1 MPIQRGSNPVDFQ
14 AQELLRG
21 ADAQVGGVGNRNAGS
36 ATFDFGQRTPQDAS
50 AGHSWQLDMLK
61 GLVNG
66 VAPYVQNIANNLN
79 KNAYLEGQ
87 VAAAA
92 KKSEDELDANP
103 ITGHWQV
110 AGHRDLTNRLR
121 ISDAQA
127 QFDNDLPMLATKG
140 PEEMQRYLDSRRETL
155 LPALASSSGQVA
167 EALTGQLAL
176 DERTAMAKHAGAH
189 KKYIIDT
196 IVGAQGAI
204 MQNDMASLKRTREEA
219 TLNPEL
225 GIDGYTKAVESSAG
239 NLVQGIWY
247 NPRLDYPAKVKFTQ
261 EAMEYA
267 LANDEL
273 GYFDYLSNTPIPLQD
288 GTTAPLSSH
297 IPINEWSKMA
307 DKRRSVDDRVGML
320 RNLEGMQQVAMTEA
334 GIKEGTYTG
343 TYDDL
348 TKATRS
354 WLVSKTID
362 KGQYN
367 NLIEGYMR
375 MKGKQDNSYAITDA
389 YIRGDYDTLY
399 KLGSN
404 PTDAASTTVASF
416 AAKGGKPGI
425 DLPQQL
431 PILMTAG
438 QNGSAGA
445 YKLVGERLLP
455 SLTQMIRP
463 DGTIDAQHAQ
473 VFGMVNEHLNSL
485 ESGAR
490 DAAVTDLLTG
500 LPDSKKDMV
509 LGLRARMKDGANF
522 GQAVTEQLA
531 SDKQVAGMTPAMRAA
546 AAVTKQSDITKSLDN
561 YSPMGLWDQAWNGV
575 KSTFGS
581 SVASARSVV
590 AARTSP
596 WSDDQTVA
604 KFNQQARM
612 EIAQEAQ
619 ALSIV
624 NPGLDGESLV
634 TKAASNVAARTVKT
648 DQGPLFLPKGVSA
661 QKFFGLP
668 ESASPHEVA
677 QAVSEVVK
685 PTQDGNRVAFDV
697 AEGKI
702 RFQEYTPDGTRT
714 NHMGTLDPKS
724 VRPVYD
730 KKAQERFRQ
739 YDEVHGSGKTFST
752 GGLPVQFNGF
762 NTAAVAAP
770 WVFDLRKNLVQ
781 NEGFRSQT
789 YKDTLGND
797 TIGVGLTGDYA
808 PKPGPDGKISKEQ
821 LDQAFWKASNDAA
834 TSGKRVASA
843 LGMPQDRNAFL
854 LFSELAYQSGNS
866 FSDLRSYRSFL
877 DTLRTGD
884 KSAAQ
889 EAFKSTPAY
898 KASAD
903 SRQKHYLKLINN
915 IG

>member
-1 MPIQRGSNPVDFQ
+1 MAIQRDSKPADFQ
-14 AQELLRG
+14 AQEYLRG
-21 ADAQVGGVGNRNAGS
+21 AEAQVGGVGNRNPGS
-36 ATFDFGQRTPQDAS
+36 TAFDFGQRVPQDAS

-61 GLVNG
+61 GLVG
-66 VAPYVQNIANNLN
+66 GIAPYVQGIANNLN

-92 KKSEDELDANP
+92 KQTEEDLDANP
-103 ITGHWQV
+103 ITGHWQI

-127 QFDNDLPMLATKG
+127 QFDKDLPMLATKG
-140 PEEMQRYLDSRRETL
+140 PEEMQKYLDARRETL

-189 KKYIIDT
+189 KKYIIDN

-204 MQNDMASLKRTREEA
+204 MQNDLASLKRTREEA
-219 TLNPEL
+219 MLNPEL
-225 GIDGYTKAVESSAG
+225 GIDAYTKAVESSAG

-247 NPRLDYPAKVKFTQ
+247 NPRLDYPSKVKFTQ

-273 GYFDYLSNTPIPLQD
+273 GYFDYLAHTPIPLQD
-288 GTTAPLSSH
+288 GTNAPLSAH
-297 IPINEWSKMA
+297 LGINEWAKMA
-307 DKRRSVDDRVGML
+307 DKRRSVDDRVGMF
-320 RNLEGMQQVAMTEA
+320 RNLEQMQQVAMTEA
-334 GIKEGTYTG
+334 GIKEGTYEG

-348 TKATRS
+348 TKATRG

-416 AAKGGKPGI
+416 AAKGGKPGV
-425 DLPQQL
+425 DLPAQL

-455 SLTQMIRP
+455 SLTQLIRP
-463 DGTIDAQHAQ
+463 DGTIDSQHAQ
-473 VFGMVNEHLNSL
+473 VFGMVNEHINSL
-485 ESGAR
+485 EAGAR
-490 DAAVTDLLTG
+490 DAAMTDLLTG
-500 LPDSKKDMV
+500 LPDSKKDLV

-522 GQAVTEQLA
+522 AQAMTEQLA
-531 SDKQVAGMTPAMRAA
+531 ADKEVSGMSPAMRAA
-546 AAVTKQSDITKSLDN
+546 ASVTKQTDITKALDN
-561 YSPMGLWDQAWNGV
+561 YSPMGLWDQAWNSV

-581 SVASARSVV
+581 DVAQARGVV
-590 AARTSP
+590 APRTSP

-612 EIAQEAQ
+612 EIAREAQ
-619 ALSIV
+619 ALSIL

-634 TKAASNVAARTVKT
+634 TKAASNVASRTVKT
-648 DQGPLFLPKGVSA
+648 EQGPLFLPKGVTA

-668 ESASPHEVA
+668 DSASPHEVA

-714 NHMGTLDPKS
+714 NHTGTLDPRS

-730 KKAQERFRQ
+730 QKAQERFKR
-739 YDEVHGSGKTFST
+739 YDEIHGSGTNFRT
-752 GGLPVQFNGF
+752 GGEGVQFNGF

-770 WVFDLRKNLVQ
+770 WVFDLRKSLVQ
-781 NEGFRSQT
+781 NEGFKSEV
-789 YKDTLGND
+789 YKDTRGND
-797 TIGVGLTGDYA
+797 TIGVGLTGQYM
-808 PKPGPDGKISKEQ
+808 PKPGPDGKVSKEQ

-834 TSGKRVASA
+834 TSGKRVANA

-854 LFSELAYQSGNS
+854 LFSELAYQSGSS
-866 FSDLRSYRSFL
+866 FSDLRSYRPFL

-884 KSAAQ
+884 KNAMQ
-889 EAFKSTPAY
+889 EAFKNTPAY
-898 KASAD
+898 KASGAN
-903 SRQKHYLKLINN
+903 RQKHYLKLIND